1 MTGEPVVGLGEV
13 ADGNRTLIV
22 RAVGPRWADV
32 ALSPLAADASSQP
45 GAPL

>member
-1 MTGEPVVGLGEV
+1 MDLGEV
-13 ADGNRTLIV
+13 DDGNRTIIV

-32 ALSPLAADASSQP
+32 DLNPLAAEASCQP